1 MRTPLLLCLL
11 VLATWVD
18 DALARTTPEPDD
30 DAVAAANNDFL
41 PPAAKAPSVA
51 QPAAMPGDR
60 LDVAMPRPGALAV
73 GPIPA
78 APLGPDPLYLLMSL
92 QR

>member
-30 DAVAAANNDFL
+30 DAVAAANNDYL
-41 PPAAKAPSVA
+41 PPPANDGAVA
-51 QPAAMPGDR
+51 QPAAVPGAP
-60 LDVAMPRPGALAV
+60 LAVAVPRPGGLATA
-73 GPIPA
+73 PA
-78 APLGPDPLYLLMSL
+78 AACPCRPDPLYLLMSL